1 MNTYLYIA
9 EPPLET
15 VPDQGGTFNLGE
27 QDGISRY
34 MTREPINAADYPD
47 NTVTLV
53 GEWDKDG
60 RAFSVIH
67 LDNYRYFFRDFRNDP
82 DSFGTDDLDFIHWQG
97 HKQRA
102 MQDQNQEVVGRVIF
116 PADDQAFQLKMEHD
130 EITEGTHQG
139 HGWKCTMLS
148 EDPHRDITARA
159 IGIYSDPEC
168 TQYLYTTGAFIMTDI
183 PAGED
188 EEGNPVYIQRP
199 QTVCPPGQL
208 KATREPVYFALLL
221 GSLQEGKMALP
232 AEQDSITRN
241 FWQGTGGG
249 IGEWAPAVAYVVD
262 DEVTY
267 EGSSYKCLQAHTSQP
282 GWEPPNV
289 PALWELLPV

>member
-1 MNTYLYIA
+1 MNYLYVID
-9 EPPLET
+9 PGMDFSLGS
-15 VPDQGGTFNLGE
+15 GGAINLGD
-27 QDGISRY
+27 QDGKSKF

-47 NTVTLV
+47 ATIHLI
-53 GEWDKDG
+53 GQWDDDGVPTGAIDLTRYRKFFLDFKNDDG
-60 RAFSVIH
+60 RA
-67 LDNYRYFFRDFRNDP
+67 
-82 DSFGTDDLDFIHWQG
+82 TDDLDYVHWQG
-97 HKQRA
+97 HAQRK
-102 MQDQNQEVVGRVIF
+102 MQHDSLGTVIGRDIF
-116 PADDQAFQLKMEHD
+116 PADTQAFQLVMEHY
-130 EITEGTHQG
+130 HQTTG
-139 HGWKCTMLS
+139 PWKGWGWKCIMLS

-168 TQYLYTTGAFIMTDI
+168 THYLYTTGAFIMTDI